1 MTRIEVDIPEGTSGD
16 FEIAH
21 YTNETTDNH
30 WQVYLEMKVESHDS
44 YTVLIKNSV
53 NTYMPIMQDSEAE
66 YNEHQWL
73 WDNAT
78 GDVLIAGLGIGFV
91 NEVLIANDNITSVTI
106 VEIEQDVV
114 DLVWEHCAKDD
125 RFTLIIDD
133 IETWDIPSDSSW
145 DIAWF
150 DTWDTKNI
158 LTMKEY
164 NDLMIEKYSSY
175 CDEIGIWT

>member
-21 YTNETTDNH
+21 YTNETTDNY
-30 WQVYLEMKVESHDS
+30 WQEYLALKNESHDS
-44 YTVLIKNSV
+44 YTVLLKDSV
-53 NTYMPIMQDSEAE
+53 KTYMPIMQDSEAE
-66 YNEHQWL
+66 YNEQQWL

-114 DLVWEHCAKDD
+114 DLVWEHCAKED

-150 DTWDTKNI
+150 DTWDTNNT

>member
-1 MTRIEVDIPEGTSGD
+1 MKLTFDIPEAINGN
-16 FEIAH
+16 FEIKKV
-21 YTNETTDNH
+21 TTDN
-30 WQVYLEMKVESHDS
+30 VSSTKEPLDT
-44 YTVLIKNSV
+44 YTILYHNDK
-53 NTYMPIMQDSEAE
+53 PIMQDPTKE
-66 YNEHQWL
+66 YREHQPL

-78 GDVLIAGLGIGFV
+78 GHVLIGGLGIGFV
-91 NEVLIANDNITSVTI
+91 NQKLMDNPNVTSVTI

-150 DTWDTKNI
+150 DTWDTNNT